1 MRRIA
6 AMFATA
12 LLAGA
17 AALTAPAA
25 QAAGGTAPQAAPPAP
40 VADAVAAEN
49 CSLRYSGSGSVVGT
63 CTGLDPEQAWTVAGM
78 CQEFPNGVPV
88 PSGYSSSWSTGDGVV
103 SGVCFEGGILVW
115 SKITFGPKPVA
126 GPRGPITGYGNK
138 CVDVRYGSN
147 ANGTPVQIYDC
158 LGNAAQTWKAAVD
171 GTVRAL
177 GKCLDVRGGVTD
189 IGTPVQIYDCNGGGA
204 QQWRARPD
212 GSLFNPM
219 SGRCLDLFAYNTG
232 NASPIVIWDCNGAA
246 NQVWHLPA

>member
-1 MRRIA
+1 MRRTA
-6 AMFATA
+6 ALLATA

-25 QAAGGTAPQAAPPAP
+25 QAAGGAAPRATPPAP

-49 CSLRYSGSGSVVGT
+49 CSLRYSGFGVVGT
-63 CTGLDPEQAWTVAGM
+63 CTGLDPEQTWTVAGV
-78 CQEFPNGVPV
+78 CQEYPNGVPV
-88 PSGYSSSWSTGDGVV
+88 PSGYSSSWTTGDGVV
-103 SGVCFEGGILVW
+103 GGVCFEGGTLVW
-115 SKITFGPKPVA
+115 SRITFGPKPVA

-158 LGNAAQTWKAAVD
+158 LGNAAQTWKVAVD

-177 GKCLDVRGGVTD
+177 GKCLDVQGGVTD